1 MAVRAASSR
10 HSERGGAAV
19 AGASRCRTARPCA
32 ARVRAPTVAAQE
44 QKFAAA
50 VTGAN
55 RGIGLE
61 FVRQL
66 TSRPGGACVVAGVR
80 DPEASGELRELAA
93 QLAEQGESSQLHL
106 VELDV
111 TDPASVEAWAARTTE
126 ICGGHVDLLLNNA
139 GTTGTDGYS
148 KWCVLLTALRG
159 SSPGSRWR
167 RMRCADKQYTRRT
180 LEDFDGD
187 AGSLQAELEH
197 VFRINTAGPLMCVQQ
212 LLACGALGSDSRRS
226 VVGNVTSKVG
236 SCDDN
241 GSGRGYAYRASKAA
255 LNIASVSLS
264 IDYNDDNVVTTLLH
278 PGWVRT
284 RMTEASDNFSRENAL
299 RSLTCWC
306 HPHPWPQGRGLID
319 ADESAAGLLAICER
333 PSDEI
338 QGRWFD
344 YAGKEIPW

>member
-10 HSERGGAAV
+10 RSERGGAAV

-32 ARVRAPTVAAQE
+32 ARVRAPTVAAQV

-80 DPEASGELRELAA
+80 DPGASGELRELAA
-93 QLAEQGESSQLHL
+93 QLAEQGGSSQLHL

-159 SSPGSRWR
+159 CRASTRPAAHPVALPPALDGGACDALTNNVHAGRSRTSTV
-167 RMRCADKQYTRRT
+167 TRAR
-180 LEDFDGD
+180 
-187 AGSLQAELEH
+187 
-197 VFRINTAGPLMCVQQ
+197 
-212 LLACGALGSDSRRS
+212 SRRS
-226 VVGNVTSKVG
+226 
-236 SCDDN
+236 
-241 GSGRGYAYRASKAA
+241 
-255 LNIASVSLS
+255 
-264 IDYNDDNVVTTLLH
+264 
-278 PGWVRT
+278 
-284 RMTEASDNFSRENAL
+284 
-299 RSLTCWC
+299 
-306 HPHPWPQGRGLID
+306 
-319 ADESAAGLLAICER
+319 
-333 PSDEI
+333 
-338 QGRWFD
+338 
-344 YAGKEIPW
+344 